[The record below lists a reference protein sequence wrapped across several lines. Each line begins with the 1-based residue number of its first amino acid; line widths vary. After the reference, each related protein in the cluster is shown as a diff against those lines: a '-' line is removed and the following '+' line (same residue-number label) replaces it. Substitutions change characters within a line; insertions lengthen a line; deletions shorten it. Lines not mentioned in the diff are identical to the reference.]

1 MGTQAADG
9 ESAVPVGAAGQG
21 FVPRDSRAPDHESGQ
36 HGRQDPESP
45 HWDLRVEPDGRLT
58 AVLTGTNPPLTVTGD
73 DLASLRKQIKTIVM
87 RAML

>member
-1 MGTQAADG
+1 MGTEPEDG
-9 ESAVPVGAAGQG
+9 
-21 FVPRDSRAPDHESGQ
+21 RAPAA
-36 HGRQDPESP
+36 P

-73 DLASLRKQIKTIVM
+73 DLASLRKQIKTLVM

>member
-9 ESAVPVGAAGQG
+9 QDAVPVPAPRALASQGQKPPEPEP
-21 FVPRDSRAPDHESGQ
+21 PR
-36 HGRQDPESP
+36 
-45 HWDLRVEPDGRLT
+45 WDLRVEPDGRLT

-73 DLASLRKQIKTIVM
+73 DLASLRKQIRTIVM

>member
-9 ESAVPVGAAGQG
+9 ESAGPVGAAGQDAG
-21 FVPRDSRAPDHESGQ
+21 PQRPGPR
-36 HGRQDPESP
+36 DPESP